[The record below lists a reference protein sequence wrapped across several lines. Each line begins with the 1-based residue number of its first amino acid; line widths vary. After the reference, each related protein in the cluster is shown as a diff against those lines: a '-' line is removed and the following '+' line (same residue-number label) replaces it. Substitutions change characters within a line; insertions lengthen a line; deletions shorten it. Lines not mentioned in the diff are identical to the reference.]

1 MSVCSLCLYVSYS
14 LLLGIRLSVCF
25 CLCACPVCLLVC
37 PPVVFFPFL
46 LNTLNTNI
54 RNILSPLIP
63 TLLSWLLH
71 LYTPYTR
78 LYTAL
83 RSCTTTTSLH
93 PPPRIRNALRVLKV
107 FFVFFLFFLVFLFLL
122 LSFFFLLSS
131 FYFLLFTLFFSSS
144 IRFYHFC
151 FSSPSPSQSWTSHFA
166 FSTTPQHSGSG
177 IRDPRPHPPKMST
190 EFL

>member
-1 MSVCSLCLYVSYS
+1 MQSPRAPFYCPLPLVLSSLSLDLNLSCLCPFIFFVPYRPFDRPTLTVSCVCLLTLLICLLLSPPRNPSVCLF
-14 LLLGIRLSVCF
+14 LSVCLP
-25 CLCACPVCLLVC
+25 CLFACLSACC
-37 PPVVFFPFL
+37 FFPFL

-93 PPPRIRNALRVLKV
+93 PPLAFAMLSEFLK
-107 FFVFFLFFLVFLFLL
+107 FSLFSSFSS
-122 LSFFFLLSS
+122 SFFFSFYFLSS
-131 FYFLLFTLFFSSS
+131 FYFLLFTFFFLLSS
-144 IRFYHFC
+144 FL
-151 FSSPSPSQSWTSHFA
+151 
-166 FSTTPQHSGSG
+166 PQ
-177 IRDPRPHPPKMST
+177 
-190 EFL
+190 

>member
-93 PPPRIRNALRVLKV
+93 PPLAFAMLSEFLK
-107 FFVFFLFFLVFLFLL
+107 FSLFSSFSS
-122 LSFFFLLSS
+122 SFFFSFYFLSS
-131 FYFLLFTLFFSSS
+131 FYFLLFTFFFLLSS
-144 IRFYHFC
+144 FL
-151 FSSPSPSQSWTSHFA
+151 
-166 FSTTPQHSGSG
+166 PQ
-177 IRDPRPHPPKMST
+177 
-190 EFL
+190 

>member
-83 RSCTTTTSLH
+83 RSCTTTTSLQ
-93 PPPRIRNALRVLKV
+93 PPLAFAMLSEFLT
-107 FFVFFLFFLVFLFLL
+107 FSFVFFLFFLVFLFLL
-122 LSFFFLLSS
+122 PSS
-131 FYFLLFTLFFSSS
+131 FYSLLFTLFFSSS

-151 FSSPSPSQSWTSHFA
+151 FSSPSPSQSWTSHFVTR
-166 FSTTPQHSGSG
+166 TTP
-177 IRDPRPHPPKMST
+177 
-190 EFL
+190 